1 MANELTDG
9 AKSAIKKL
17 RTNKAINIETYKE
30 SADVAS
36 GNCSGIM

>member
-1 MANELTDG
+1 MADEMAEG
-9 AKSAIKKL
+9 AKSEIKKL
-17 RTNKAINIETYKE
+17 RPNKSIDIEAYKE